1 MYSPVQSST
10 HLQHLYSDVPKSYRD
25 WEIMGKDVS
34 QLSEKEL
41 EALILTTRAQRVAPS
56 ERKKTKT
63 VAAKVLSGK
72 TKKVD
77 TDLSHLL

>member
-1 MYSPVQSST
+1 MSAPVQTST
-10 HLQHLYSDVPKSYRD
+10 HLQHLYSDVPFH
-25 WEIMGKDVS
+25 EIMGKDVS

-72 TKKVD
+72 TKKID
-77 TDLSHLL
+77 TNLSHLL

>member
-1 MYSPVQSST
+1 MSAPVQTST
-10 HLQHLYSDVPKSYRD
+10 HLQHLYIDVPFH
-25 WEIMGKDVS
+25 EIIGKDVS

-41 EALILTTRAQRVAPS
+41 EALVLTTRAQRVAPS
-56 ERKKTKT
+56 ARKKTKT

>member
-1 MYSPVQSST
+1 
-10 HLQHLYSDVPKSYRD
+10 
-25 WEIMGKDVS
+25 MGKDVS

-41 EALILTTRAQRVAPS
+41 EALILTTRAQRVAPP

>member
-1 MYSPVQSST
+1 MSSPVQTST
-10 HLQHLYSDVPKSYRD
+10 HLQHLYSDVPFH
-25 WEIMGKDVS
+25 EIMGKDVS
-34 QLSEKEL
+34 QLSEREL

>member
-1 MYSPVQSST
+1 MSAPVQTST
-10 HLQHLYSDVPKSYRD
+10 YLQHLYTDVPFY
-25 WEIMGKDVS
+25 EIYGKDVS

-41 EALILTTRAQRVAPS
+41 EAFILTTRVQRVVPS
-56 ERKKTKT
+56 ERKKTKS

-72 TKKVD
+72 TKKID

>member
-1 MYSPVQSST
+1 
-10 HLQHLYSDVPKSYRD
+10 
-25 WEIMGKDVS
+25 MGKDVS